1 MRMRVTTGRAALLA
15 AGLLFPVLAAG
26 EESRF
31 EKALRLDPGGRFSI
45 RTDLGGVTVTG
56 VNAPGARIVIT
67 SRRPID
73 DLLRL
78 TFREDAGSVT
88 VTGRRVRGHFFPW
101 IGERGNV
108 RFEIQVPTQ
117 TELDVDTSG
126 GAIKISGLSSPAKL
140 ETSGGGIRVRDLAG
154 DLEAH
159 TSGGGIELDHI
170 RGRVRVETSGGG
182 IEGREIDGPIEADTS
197 GGSVNLERVSGDIRA
212 HSSGGGIHISE
223 AGSRIEAD
231 TSGGGIVASFARG
244 NARGGSLE
252 TSGGGIRVSV
262 DPTVGLR
269 IDASGNSVRAE
280 IPITVQGSISRGKL
294 QGNMGGG
301 GELLRLHTSGGG
313 VQIQGL

>member
-78 TFREDAGSVT
+78 TFREDPGSVT
-88 VTGRRVRGHFFPW
+88 VTGRRLRGHFFPW

-108 RFEIQVPTQ
+108 RFEIQVPAQ

-126 GAIKISGLSSPAKL
+126 GAIKIGALTSPAKL

-154 DLEAH
+154 DLAAH
-159 TSGGGIELDHI
+159 
-170 RGRVRVETSGGG
+170 TSGGG

-223 AGSRIEAD
+223 AGSRIE
-231 TSGGGIVASFARG
+231 
-244 NARGGSLE
+244 
-252 TSGGGIRVSV
+252 
-262 DPTVGLR
+262 
-269 IDASGNSVRAE
+269 
-280 IPITVQGSISRGKL
+280 
-294 QGNMGGG
+294 
-301 GELLRLHTSGGG
+301 
-313 VQIQGL
+313 

>member
-108 RFEIQVPTQ
+108 RFEIQVPAQ

-126 GAIKISGLSSPAKL
+126 GAIKISGLSSPAK
-140 ETSGGGIRVRDLAG
+140 
-154 DLEAH
+154 
-159 TSGGGIELDHI
+159 
-170 RGRVRVETSGGG
+170 
-182 IEGREIDGPIEADTS
+182 
-197 GGSVNLERVSGDIRA
+197 
-212 HSSGGGIHISE
+212 
-223 AGSRIEAD
+223 
-231 TSGGGIVASFARG
+231 
-244 NARGGSLE
+244 LE